1 MPPKMRDYM
10 TTIKAG
16 DFWVAKITF
25 THGIGA
31 KKRPILILW
40 CDGDDVIVAVVTSA
54 QPRTQTDVIL
64 KDWQQNGL
72 KLPSTIRLS
81 RLDSLEKSLLIAKI
95 GHLTTDDAQNLLNV
109 WNTHVKPQF

>member
-1 MPPKMRDYM
+1 M

-25 THGIGA
+25 TDGVGF
-31 KKRPILILW
+31 KKRPVLILW

-54 QPRTQTDVIL
+54 QPRSNTDIHL
-64 KDWQQNGL
+64 QKWQESGL
-72 KLPSTIRLS
+72 KVPSTVRLS

-95 GHLTTDDAQNLLNV
+95 GHIDTKDAQSILNT
-109 WNTHVKPQF
+109 WNQSIKPQF

>member
-1 MPPKMRDYM
+1 MPPKMKDYM

-25 THGIGA
+25 TNGIAA
-31 KKRPILILW
+31 KKRPVLILW

-54 QPRTQTDVIL
+54 QPRTQADVIL
-64 KDWQQNGL
+64 KNWQQSGL
-72 KLPSTIRLS
+72 KVSSTVSLS

-95 GHLTTDDAQNLLNV
+95 GHLTTDDAQNLLSV